1 MQRIIPIVAIVASL
15 LAFVGAQICQEC
27 QADNDVYC
35 LNQTSY
41 QNCMKNAAFGA
52 VETCPTGTVCSN
64 SADVCV
70 DSSQV
75 DGTTVLDVC
84 GLSASCQTCNTNK
97 KYTCV
102 SQTQFA
108 RCSSSGVVLSSS
120 VYSCEEDEICI
131 EAGLTFYNNICVPTC
146 AADFV
151 GFTSTCSNSV
161 YQPSSTT
168 TTTASP
174 ATTPEPSVQATGC
187 TKAANADASLSSA
200 SYFYTSYTADAT
212 CRSYLY
218 CQRATTGWTT
228 VFLSCS
234 GTRPYFDPTTSGC
247 VSAKPTEC
255 T

>member
-1 MQRIIPIVAIVASL
+1 MQRIIAIIAIAASL
-15 LAFVGAQICQEC
+15 LAFVGAQTCQEC
-27 QADNDVYC
+27 QAANDAYC
-35 LNQTSY
+35 INQTSY
-41 QNCMKNAAFGA
+41 QNCMNNAAFGA

-70 DSSQV
+70 PSSQV
-75 DGTTVLDVC
+75 DGSTILDVC
-84 GLSASCQTCNTNK
+84 GTSTNCESCSFSNN

-108 RCSSSGVVLSSS
+108 RCSSSGVVSSS
-120 VYSCEEDEICI
+120 NVFSCGEGEICSLR
-131 EAGLTFYNNICVPTC
+131 GLLDHNNICIPSC
-146 AADFV
+146 AADFL
-151 GFTSTCSNSV
+151 GLTFTCSNSV
-161 YQPSSTT
+161 YESSGT

-174 ATTPEPSVQATGC
+174 GTTPSPSVQATGC
-187 TKAANADASLSSA
+187 TEAADADSSLSSV
-200 SYFYTSYTADAT
+200 SYFFTSYTPDTT

-234 GTRPYFDPTTSGC
+234 GNRQYFDPETANC
-247 VSAKPTEC
+247 VAAKPTGC

>member
-1 MQRIIPIVAIVASL
+1 MQRIIPIVAIVASF

-84 GLSASCQTCNTNK
+84 GLPASCQTCNTNK

-146 AADFV
+146 AADFLDMKA
-151 GFTSTCSNSV
+151 TCSNV
-161 YQPSSTT
+161 EFTTT
-168 TTTASP
+168 TTTAAP
-174 ATTPEPSVQATGC
+174 TTTPTPEVRK
-187 TKAANADASLSSA
+187 TKCSEAAAASGTTA
-200 SYFYTSYTADAT
+200 KFFYTRYMDDAT

-218 CQRATTGWTT
+218 CGLAGNDYDT
-228 VFLSCS
+228 VFLSCKL
-234 GTRPYFDPTTSGC
+234 PKIYFDSNVGEC
-247 VSAKPTEC
+247 VDTKPAEC